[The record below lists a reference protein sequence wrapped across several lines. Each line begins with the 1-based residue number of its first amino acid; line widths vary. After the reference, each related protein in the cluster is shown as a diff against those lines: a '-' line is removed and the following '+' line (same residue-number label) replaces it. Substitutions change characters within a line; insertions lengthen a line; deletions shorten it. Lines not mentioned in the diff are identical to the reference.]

1 MKKLS
6 KRMPALSTKIE
17 DRIYAPIEA
26 LGVIKENANAKFDE
40 TIEAHIR
47 LGIDPKYTDQQLRTT
62 VALPHGTGQSI
73 KIAVITSGE
82 NVSKAKDAGAD
93 LFGEEDLVE
102 SINKGNMEFDLL
114 IATPDMMP
122 KVAKLGRVLGP
133 RGLMPNPKAGTVTND
148 IANAIKEFKAGKLEF
163 RADKAGI
170 VHVRFGKASFTKESL
185 FENLKTLQ
193 ESIDKNK
200 PSGAKGKYWK
210 TFYVTS
216 TMGPSVQVD
225 INAIQDY
232 QPEG

>member
-1 MKKLS
+1 MA
-6 KRMPALSTKIE
+6 ALSTKIE

-26 LGVIKENANAKFDE
+26 LSIIKENANAKFDE

-82 NVSKAKDAGAD
+82 NVSKAKAAGAD

-170 VHVRFGKASFTKESL
+170 VHVRFGKASFTKEAL
-185 FENLKTLQ
+185 LDNLKTLQ

-225 INAIQDY
+225 INAIQEY

>member
-1 MKKLS
+1 MTLLS
-6 KRMPALSTKIE
+6 KKIE
-17 DRIYAPIEA
+17 ERLYKPEEA
-26 LGVIKENANAKFDE
+26 LKLVKENANAKFDE

-62 VALPHGTGQSI
+62 VALPNGTGQSV

-82 NVSKAKDAGAD
+82 NVAKAKSAGAD
-93 LFGEEDLVE
+93 LFGEEDLVDD
-102 SINKGNMEFDLL
+102 INKGNMDFDLL

-170 VHVRFGKASFTKESL
+170 VHVRFGKASFSTDAL

-193 ESIDKNK
+193 EAIDKNK

-210 TFYVTS
+210 TLYLSS
-216 TMGPSVQVD
+216 TMGPSIQVD
-225 INAIQDY
+225 IGILQDF
-232 QPEG
+232 QKEG